1 MDTLPTYTPFNTTLS
16 ALMAQTMTAS
26 KKKLVIGWFSF
37 TCCEDSTILFTELLN
52 KYFDEWRKVI
62 EFRHLKV
69 LKTKNELRDLD
80 VAFIEGAISS
90 ESQAKE
96 VKKIRANA
104 KYVVAIGSC
113 ACTGAPSSARNRFVS
128 EEISDR
134 IRWYLSHFDYSDKV
148 IKLEEVIPVDD
159 KVNGCPMITL
169 MFIKTVNKYLDL
181 FGIKKLPAKASED
194 IVEKGEAPNDAHLEG
209 DHN

>member
-1 MDTLPTYTPFNTTLS
+1 MDNPPAFTPLSQAIASAVGPAVPTS
-16 ALMAQTMTAS
+16 Q
-26 KKKLVIGWFSF
+26 KKLVIGWFSF

-52 KYFDEWRKVI
+52 KYFDTWRKVI

-90 ESQAKE
+90 ESQAAE
-96 VKKIRANA
+96 VRKIRANA

-113 ACTGAPSSARNRFVS
+113 ACTGMPSSSRNKFVS
-128 EEISDR
+128 KEISER
-134 IRWYLSHFDYSDKV
+134 IRWYLSNFDYSEKVTKLEDV
-148 IKLEEVIPVDD
+148 IKVDD
-159 KVNGCPMITL
+159 KVNGCPMVTL

-181 FGIKKLPAKASED
+181 FGIKKALAKSE
-194 IVEKGEAPNDAHLEG
+194 
-209 DHN
+209 